1 MVDVRGAAQRFLWT
15 GGLLLVLFLAACGGG
30 GKGDNLAAGISDETL
45 MSMALAKEELGDE
58 YADFELSTS
67 GVETREER
75 TVGVSEDEAEDLKR
89 FEELK
94 SYRESYQREGAL
106 AEGSGPF
113 TVGVTIYLFQTESGA
128 SAYLQD
134 DLADLEQA
142 RAKVPGAGLVE
153 NIEHFALN
161 QIGDESIG
169 FRATINLPT
178 DKGVVPARQTAA
190 WIRRGRLLA
199 LFSLMRLDEKDVRD
213 EVGAL
218 AQKLDERIE
227 AVLAGQAPVTPA
239 EKQ

>member
-1 MVDVRGAAQRFLWT
+1 
-15 GGLLLVLFLAACGGG
+15 
-30 GKGDNLAAGISDETL
+30 
-45 MSMALAKEELGDE
+45 
-58 YADFELSTS
+58 
-67 GVETREER
+67 VETREER
-75 TVGVSEDEAEDLKR
+75 TGSVSQDEAEDMER
-89 FEELK
+89 FGEVK
-94 SYRESYQREGAL
+94 SYYERYQRAGAL

-113 TVGVTIYLFQTESGA
+113 TVGMTIYLFQSESGA

-142 RAKVPGAGLVE
+142 KAEVPGAGLVE

-178 DKGVVPARQTAA
+178 ENGVTPVQQTAA
-190 WIRRGRLLA
+190 WIRRGGLLA

-218 AQKLDERIE
+218 AQKLDERIQ
-227 AVLAGQAPVTPA
+227 AVLAGQAPATPA
-239 EKQ
+239 ETP